1 MAEFQFDHETQDG
14 RHFAA
19 SAEVCRPELLLP
31 GQVELA
37 RRAFEKFLGGLAM
50 LFPAYLYLPA
60 EIRFAGAAQQPL
72 THALREAGSGPCTV
86 FLELSSFQNSAYLA
100 LGHNFVSTALELLLG
115 APAEVTGTPRQSLT
129 EVDLHVLQGLLERVV
144 DELRGAWQSTCGAS
158 LRLVSTD
165 LAEPFAGAPPD
176 GRSVLVLTAEII
188 LRESAATIS
197 LMVPSVLVRLA
208 SEQVRESITAARR
221 WPSGRS
227 PWPRPPIAGPCSTR
241 WTRLLSRSR
250 PFSPLATFG
259 YATCSASS
267 PGRFW
272 HSPAKQTRPSRGTS
286 TEWLSSKG
294 NWSIVASLWRFKSGP
309 GPPPVILLRV
319 RSSRADRPGASR
331 D

>member
-50 LFPAYLYLPA
+50 LFPACLYLPA

-72 THALREAGSGPCTV
+72 AHALRDAGSGPCTV

-129 EVDLHVLQGLLERVV
+129 EVDLHVLQGLLEQVV

-208 SEQVRESITAARR
+208 SEQVRESITVAAAANRR
-221 WPSGRS
+221 
-227 PWPRPPIAGPCSTR
+227 A
-241 WTRLLSRSR
+241 LLDA
-250 PFSPLATFG
+250 LDA
-259 YATCSASS
+259 
-267 PGRFW
+267 
-272 HSPAKQTRPSRGTS
+272 
-286 TEWLSSKG
+286 
-294 NWSIVASLWRFKSGP
+294 ASLEVEAVLPAGDIR
-309 GPPPVILLRV
+309 IRDLLRLKPG
-319 RSSRADRPGASR
+319 SILALPCQADAPIEGHVNGVAKLQGELVNSGKSVAFQVWSWPATG
-331 D
+331 DPSEGSLQ

>member
-14 RHFAA
+14 RQLAA

-50 LFPAYLYLPA
+50 LFPACLYLPA
-60 EIRFAGAAQQPL
+60 EIRFVGASQQPL
-72 THALREAGSGPCTV
+72 THALRDAGSDPCTV

-129 EVDLHVLQGLLERVV
+129 EVDLHVVQGLLERVV

-165 LAEPFAGAPPD
+165 LAQPFAGAPPD
-176 GRSVLVLTAEII
+176 GRSVLVLTAEIT

-197 LMVPSVLVRLA
+197 LIVPSVLVRLA
-208 SEQVRESITAARR
+208 SEQVRESITVAAAANRR
-221 WPSGRS
+221 
-227 PWPRPPIAGPCSTR
+227 A
-241 WTRLLSRSR
+241 LLDA
-250 PFSPLATFG
+250 LD
-259 YATCSASS
+259 
-267 PGRFW
+267 
-272 HSPAKQTRPSRGTS
+272 
-286 TEWLSSKG
+286 E
-294 NWSIVASLWRFKSGP
+294 ASLEVEAVLPAGDIRIRDLLCLKPGSILALPCQADAPIEAHVNGVAKLQGELVNSGKSVAFQVWSWPATGDP
-309 GPPPVILLRV
+309 SEGSLQ
-319 RSSRADRPGASR
+319 
-331 D
+331 